1 MKTMNI
7 IRTNLYALVLLFTV
21 TISCQNKKENKEMN
35 IEKFYYQP
43 TITCPL
49 GYPVE
54 VYRGGLESQDGS
66 FEPLN
71 LGTHTG
77 KGGWG
82 HTGGSM
88 SSGIKSIPNRLNLIW
103 VSYAEDTFYS
113 IDCDI
118 DYNKMVEKFKEG
130 YQNSAFFFNK
140 NGEYKKETYTYIVV
154 GFAPGGV
161 VVVWLAG
168 SGREVEIGRYEGEK
182 IVVSNEEIAKLDNH
196 DRLIFQ
202 QDYRKK
208 TMLNEKIV
216 PIEVQQANK
225 NKAIPYGVWDEYR
238 KRYSWRP
245 TFVQNVVDDSA
256 FVIRKVRMDM
266 FNGEFESLFDQSLIK
281 NEFSER
287 AIPKKV
293 NFSWK
298 DKNGQVYSG
307 TIDFD
312 EEEVFKAYSEIFKDN
327 KDLKI
332 EIEFKVNTLNTF
344 IKVILKSVDKEI
356 SLSKTKI
363 DVFKSDIKY

>member
-1 MKTMNI
+1 MNI
-7 IRTNLYALVLLFTV
+7 IRTNIYTLALLFTL

-130 YQNSAFFFNK
+130 YQDSAFFFNK
-140 NGEYKKETYTYIVV
+140 NGKYKKETYSYIVV
-154 GFAPGGV
+154 GFAPGGI

-168 SGREVEIGRYEGEK
+168 SGRQVEIGRYEGEK

-202 QDYRKK
+202 QDYREK

-225 NKAIPYGVWDEYR
+225 NKAIPYGVWDVYR
-238 KRYSWRP
+238 KRYTWRP
-245 TFVQNVVDDSA
+245 SFDIQKEGTMIDT
-256 FVIRKVRMDM
+256 RLDM
-266 FNGEFESLFDQSLIK
+266 FNGEFEEQFDQVLVK
-281 NEFSER
+281 NEFTER
-287 AIPKKV
+287 AIPKRV
-293 NFSWK
+293 NIGWR
-298 DKNGQVYSG
+298 DNTGQNYSG
-307 TIDFD
+307 TMYFD
-312 EEEVFKAYSEIFKDN
+312 EKEIFDAFNTIYKDDKN
-327 KDLKI
+327 KKAQL
-332 EIEFKVNTLNTF
+332 EFRVNILNTF
-344 IKVILKSVDKEI
+344 ITVLLKSDDQEI
-356 SLSKTKI
+356 SLPKTKI
-363 DVFKSDIKY
+363 DVFKSRKRY